1 MAFIFLYCPKIDQC
15 VQFSG
20 YLGLLSGSIYID
32 WRNDFWVCPFPI
44 KRSTTPSKFSVL
56 LMPPQLELGAARL
69 TFVTCLY
76 RDTMHVSV
84 QAHCPHVKC
93 LYRHTVHVSHCCSG
107 TLCTCNVPV
116 QADGARV
123 TCLYRTGT
131 GTVCHVSRVRRGVF
145 IPCPRWIVISCGYPA
160 LSSALPAQV

>member
-1 MAFIFLYCPKIDQC
+1 M
-15 VQFSG
+15 
-20 YLGLLSGSIYID
+20 
-32 WRNDFWVCPFPI
+32 
-44 KRSTTPSKFSVL
+44 
-56 LMPPQLELGAARL
+56 
-69 TFVTCLY
+69 
-76 RDTMHVSV
+76 SV
-84 QAHCPHVKC
+84 QAHCTRVTL
-93 LYRHTVHVSHCCSG
+93 LYRHTVHVSQCCSG

-160 LSSALPAQV
+160 LSSALPAQYNYSTTGAGAASPVCWTWSWPLTWDIVIGVWPPVLCSRVMGWIGFRISAVWWELRTLQYGTKLVPLYQYIFLWTHLNILTV